1 MISVPKKV
9 EELIRESAYQSV
21 SIRVEPLKGEP
32 FYITSQD
39 IEEGSFTIQ
48 RDCISGS
55 ELEIGNMT
63 ASELKMTLRNPY
75 DAWGFGKYDHIAFCG
90 AKLTCTLRIHDASD
104 DSMYEIPYGVF
115 TVDQQPRMLEN
126 IEIAALDNLMRLD
139 IPFDGSK
146 LPEKLSV
153 QYLVREGI
161 DAAGLDCPEEDLK
174 VFPDYHGLEDAV
186 EIRQAMLKSIVNPQ
200 NITSKNTL
208 TWRQVIMWCCQCA
221 GVCGYADETGAV
233 RFRFYQKYTPDVL
246 QSEDGENLLDE
257 DGEILLLDGAP
268 QGDFELPASARFM
281 DGSDLEESDV
291 VLTGHQFK
299 EEDALYPADAVMD
312 YGLQTEGN
320 LVFAAAATP
329 ERAKPNFAA
338 LANDAV
344 AGFTYRPFSCSTLSF
359 PQLEPMDGIDYVKN
373 GRHCHSVV
381 MSMTFKLNG
390 EMKLAAKAK
399 SKVQKGYASLGALT
413 LGQQVIIDSV
423 ANQVDK
429 THLQLTD
436 YENALLLFNEQM
448 FNAMGLYKTTEE
460 KNGGMIVY
468 FHDQP
473 TLEESQTIY
482 MFGSNGFAWT
492 ENGWQG
498 GEPVWNYGVTS
509 GGEALLSKIHAYV
522 ISAELIKTGRLQS
535 QNGASWIDMDDGTFS
550 FGCFVPTGDMDLDTG
565 EAVYELQT
573 RLKLSE
579 EELSVYGTIRG
590 TGNND
595 HLYLTIGQTGEPAYS
610 ALLFGDDDTGGL
622 FAVRNMVSP
631 SGNGAFWYA
640 PMLSDKFGTNPKGIQ
655 FLPDGINIVNS
666 GQSGLRLSSLGEA
679 ALQGDNAWIR
689 TYRDQINIAT
699 SSSHKHIWINY
710 YSPISAYSL
719 TANLPTA
726 YDFGDGTQ
734 GGHATIRA
742 DQIVCNYYPAG
753 DLRGQGFAAILHGNV
768 TLGNC
773 VSGNNY
779 SYYTGYALSVYG
791 SAKANSWDVISDPV
805 AKENM
810 TEVCINATEKLA
822 DVKFFSYDIK
832 SNQTA
837 NVEVVNDEDAS
848 NSISVRN
855 KETSMEEMT
864 TEEVSETSGS
874 EAVETVHIPMGIDVT
889 QAPKEIQSADG
900 KGINLYSYI
909 SLCAKAIQELSA
921 KVEEQERKIA
931 MMEAEIEQL
940 KA

>member
-1 MISVPKKV
+1 MISVPQKV

-146 LPEKLSV
+146 LPEELSV

-161 DAAGLDCPEEDLK
+161 SKAGLDCPEEDLK
-174 VFPDYHGLEDAV
+174 VFPDYHGLEDAM
-186 EIRQAMLKSIVNPQ
+186 EMRQAILKSVVNPQ

-221 GVCGYADETGAV
+221 GVCGYADMTGAV

-257 DGEILLLDGAP
+257 DGELLLLDDTP

-299 EEDALYPADAVMD
+299 EEDTLYPADAVMD

-373 GRHCHSVV
+373 GRHYHSVV

-399 SKVQKGYASLGALT
+399 SRVQKGYASLGALT
-413 LGQQVIIDSV
+413 PGQQVIIDSIS
-423 ANQVDK
+423 QSMDK

-460 KNGGMIVY
+460 KNGGIIVY
-468 FHDQP
+468 FHDAP
-473 TLEESQTIY
+473 TLEESETIY

-535 QNGASWIDMDDGTFS
+535 QNGASWIDMDDGTFC
-550 FGCFVPTGDMDLDTG
+550 FGYFDKWLDIDTG
-565 EAVYELQT
+565 ET
-573 RLKLSE
+573 E
-579 EELSVYGTIRG
+579 EEYRKALELKNKELNIYGTLRG
-590 TGNND
+590 IQYPN
-595 HLYLTIGQTGEPAYS
+595 LSLSIG
-610 ALLFGDDDTGGL
+610 
-622 FAVRNMVSP
+622 RSP
-631 SGNGAFWYA
+631 NWDVGAFTVTDSEKGDLFTVETA
-640 PMLSDKFGTNPKGIQ
+640 EDGEVVRLGFPMLEVGRYATR
-655 FLPDGINIVNS
+655 GINVSTEEMEMRFSQDGGDN
-666 GQSGLRLSSLGEA
+666 GRVYCKKTDAGLSSN
-679 ALQGDNAWIR
+679 NAFFR
-689 TYRDQINIAT
+689 AYRDQFNFSTI
-699 SSSHKHIWINY
+699 SSHTHCWFNY
-710 YSPISAYSL
+710 YAPAEGN
-719 TANLPTA
+719 TPTA
-726 YDFGDGTQ
+726 FCFGNGEGDYGNVICRCMEAKPNKNNGEFAAYLDGRITV
-734 GGHATIRA
+734 GGTTAWKDTALNVTGGACIDGSAAVTNKLAVGDSAFYGEKLSVFGSARA
-742 DQIVCNYYPAG
+742 DQWVVNSDPAIKDNILEQNPNALSKLL
-753 DLRGQGFAAILHGNV
+753 DLKF
-768 TLGNC
+768 
-773 VSGNNY
+773 Y
-779 SYYTGYALSVYG
+779 SYNINPSKVQRRVKL
-791 SAKANSWDVISDPV
+791 NSITEAEAISE
-805 AKENM
+805 EN
-810 TEVCINATEKLA
+810 EEI
-822 DVKFFSYDIK
+822 
-832 SNQTA
+832 A
-837 NVEVVNDEDAS
+837 NVSLSHV
-848 NSISVRN
+848 
-855 KETSMEEMT
+855 K
-864 TEEVSETSGS
+864 
-874 EAVETVHIPMGIDVT
+874 MGIMTSDAPEEIVT
-889 QAPKEIQSADG
+889 EDG
-900 KGINLYSYI
+900 TGISLYSYI
-909 SLCAKAIQELSA
+909 SMCAKSIQELNA
-921 KVEEQERKIA
+921 KVEEQEQKIA
-931 MMEAEIEQL
+931 ILESKLAKLEA
-940 KA
+940 

>member
-75 DAWGFGKYDHIAFCG
+75 DTWGFGKYDHIAFCG

-174 VFPDYHGLEDAV
+174 VFPDCHGLEGST
-186 EIRQAMLKSIVNPQ
+186 ETRQAMQKSVVNPQ
-200 NITSKNTL
+200 NITSKNAL

-221 GVCGYADETGAV
+221 GVCGYADMTGAV

-257 DGEILLLDGAP
+257 DGEVLLLDGTP
-268 QGDFELPASARFM
+268 QGDFELPASARFV

-299 EEDALYPADAVMD
+299 EEDTLYPADAVMD

-373 GRHCHSVV
+373 GRHYHSVI

-399 SKVQKGYASLGALT
+399 SRVQKGYASLGALT
-413 LGQQVIIDSV
+413 PGQQVIIDSIS
-423 ANQVDK
+423 QSVDK

-460 KNGGMIVY
+460 KNGGIIVY
-468 FHDQP
+468 FHDAP
-473 TLEESQTIY
+473 TLEESETIY

-535 QNGASWIDMDDGTFS
+535 QNGASWIDMDDGTF
-550 FGCFVPTGDMDLDTG
+550 CFRAVTGAWMDMDTG
-565 EAVYELQT
+565 EMTYEYGKVLE
-573 RLKLSE
+573 LANKV
-579 EELSVYGTIRG
+579 LSVYGV
-590 TGNND
+590 
-595 HLYLTIGQTGEPAYS
+595 LKSLQYPQYAVSIGPSE
-610 ALLFGDDDTGGL
+610 FGDYGALTVTYDKEGYGDIFQAYPTRWYNESDPDTTIDRGVTITAPFTFSGDEERRGFQINSSEIQVL
-622 FAVRNMVSP
+622 NKKNFGRATL
-631 SGNGAFWYA
+631 SGN
-640 PMLSDKFGTNPKGIQ
+640 
-655 FLPDGINIVNS
+655 
-666 GQSGLRLSSLGEA
+666 A
-679 ALQGDNAWIR
+679 ARIS
-689 TYRDQINIAT
+689 TYRDQINIST
-699 SSSHKHIWINY
+699 NPSDHSHVWFNFYAPSVGKR
-710 YSPISAYSL
+710 
-719 TANLPTA
+719 PTA
-726 YDFGDGTQ
+726 YDFGDGTE
-734 GGHATIRA
+734 GGHA
-742 DQIVCNYYPAG
+742 DIVCA
-753 DLRGQGFAAILHGNV
+753 
-768 TLGNC
+768 
-773 VSGNNY
+773 
-779 SYYTGYALSVYG
+779 
-791 SAKANSWDVISDPV
+791 DVISDRIAVGKEWFYTNHCASFHGKV
-805 AKENM
+805 AVGTYFFDDDTIFSVAGKATAPTWVVSSSSAYKENIIELKDM
-810 TEVCINATEKLA
+810 HALQKILDLKFYSYDYKKESTEKQTVKSEIQKASIEASA
-822 DVKFFSYDIK
+822 DNSKHPLHIPVGIMWDEAPDEIK
-832 SNQTA
+832 TTDGEA
-837 NVEVVNDEDAS
+837 IDLYAY
-848 NSISVRN
+848 ISVTAKSVQELN
-855 KETSMEEMT
+855 DICK
-864 TEEVSETSGS
+864 
-874 EAVETVHIPMGIDVT
+874 T
-889 QAPKEIQSADG
+889 QAQM
-900 KGINLYSYI
+900 I
-909 SLCAKAIQELSA
+909 SDLKMKIEALEEKLLDLS
-921 KVEEQERKIA
+921 KN
-931 MMEAEIEQL
+931 
-940 KA
+940 

>member
-1 MISVPKKV
+1 MISIPKKV

-21 SIRVEPLKGEP
+21 SIRVEPLKGSP
-32 FYITSQD
+32 FNITSQD

-48 RDCISGS
+48 RDCISVN

-146 LPEKLSV
+146 LPDSLSV

-161 DAAGLDCPEEDLK
+161 NAAGLDCPEEDLK
-174 VFPDYHGLEDAV
+174 VFPDYHGLEDDT
-186 EIRQAMLKSIVNPQ
+186 EMRQAMQKSVVNPQ
-200 NITSKNTL
+200 NITSKNAL

-329 ERAKPNFAA
+329 ERAKTNFAA

-373 GRHCHSVV
+373 GRHYHSVI

-413 LGQQVIIDSV
+413 PGQQVIIDSISQS
-423 ANQVDK
+423 ADK

-460 KNGGMIVY
+460 KNGGIIVY
-468 FHDQP
+468 FHDAP
-473 TLEESQTIY
+473 TLEDSETIY

-565 EAVYELQT
+565 EAVYELQA

-590 TGNND
+590 LGNNKHLYLKIGATGNN
-595 HLYLTIGQTGEPAYS
+595 YG
-610 ALLFGDDDTGGL
+610 ALLFGNDNTGEL
-622 FAVRNMVSP
+622 FAVRDTLNQ
-631 SGNGAFWYA
+631 SGNGAFWYV
-640 PMLSDKFGTNPKGIQ
+640 PMLSDKFGSNPKGIQ
-655 FLPDGINIVNS
+655 FLPDGVNIVNS
-666 GQSGLRLSSLGEA
+666 GQSGLRLSALGEA

-726 YDFGDGTQ
+726 YDFGDGTE
-734 GGHATIRA
+734 GGHAAIYA
-742 DQIVCNYYPAG
+742 SQIGCGYYPKEIRS
-753 DLRGQGFAAILHGNV
+753 DVCAALHGIV
-768 TLGNC
+768 TIGDFSDSNFF
-773 VSGNNY
+773 
-779 SYYTGYALSVYG
+779 YTDYKLSVYG
-791 SAKANSWDVISDPV
+791 TAKASSWDVVSDPAV
-805 AKENM
+805 KENM
-810 TEVCINATEKLA
+810 TEVEINAIQKLA
-822 DVKFFSYDIK
+822 DMKFFSYDIK

-837 NVEVVNDEDAS
+837 NVEVANDEDAS
-848 NSISVRN
+848 NSISIS
-855 KETSMEEMT
+855 KKISAEEIT
-864 TEEVSETSGS
+864 NEEVSEASGS
-874 EAVETVHIPMGIDVT
+874 EAVETVHIPMGIDAT

-909 SLCAKAIQELSA
+909 SLCAKAIQELTA
-921 KVEEQERKIA
+921 KVEAQEERIA
-931 MMEAEIEQL
+931 ALETRIAELEA
-940 KA
+940 

>member
-174 VFPDYHGLEDAV
+174 VFPDYHGLEDAM
-186 EIRQAMLKSIVNPQ
+186 EMRQAILKSVVNPQ

-221 GVCGYADETGAV
+221 GVCGYADMTGAV
-233 RFRFYQKYTPDVL
+233 RFRFYQKYTPDIL
-246 QSEDGENLLDE
+246 QSEDEENLLDE
-257 DGEILLLDGAP
+257 DGEVLLLDGTP

-299 EEDALYPADAVMD
+299 EEDTLYPADAVMD

-373 GRHCHSVV
+373 GRHYHSVV

-399 SKVQKGYASLGALT
+399 SRVQKGYASLGALT
-413 LGQQVIIDSV
+413 PGQQVIIDSIS
-423 ANQVDK
+423 QSVDK

-460 KNGGMIVY
+460 KNGGIIVY
-468 FHDQP
+468 FHDAP
-473 TLEESQTIY
+473 TLEESETIY

-631 SGNGAFWYA
+631 SGNGAFWYV
-640 PMLSDKFGTNPKGIQ
+640 PIVSDKFGSNPKGIQ
-655 FLPDGINIVNS
+655 FLPDGVNVVNS
-666 GQSGLRLSSLGEA
+666 GQS
-679 ALQGDNAWIR
+679 ALQLADDEAVIKGENAWIR
-689 TYRDQINIAT
+689 AYKDNINIAT
-699 SSSHKHIWINY
+699 SASHQHCWFNF
-710 YSPISAYSL
+710 YSPIGINTLGAQM
-719 TANLPTA
+719 PIA

-734 GGHATIRA
+734 KGHAAVYA
-742 DQIVCNYYPAG
+742 DQIVCNYYPG
-753 DLRGQGFAAILHGNV
+753 SDLRRKGFVAILNGNV

-773 VSGNNY
+773 VSGTDY
-779 SYYTGYALSVYG
+779 RYYDGDALSVFG
-791 SAKANSWDVISDPV
+791 TACVNGINVTSDPKL
-805 AKENM
+805 KENIK
-810 TEVCINATEKLA
+810 EVQELNATQKISQM
-822 DVKFFSYDIK
+822 KFYSYDYK
-832 SNQTA
+832 DN
-837 NVEVVNDEDAS
+837 
-848 NSISVRN
+848 
-855 KETSMEEMT
+855 
-864 TEEVSETSGS
+864 TELHVDIGTIAPE
-874 EAVETVHIPMGIDVT
+874 
-889 QAPKEIQSADG
+889 APKEIQSKDG
-900 KGINLYSYI
+900 KAIDLYAFINLT
-909 SLCAKAIQELSA
+909 AKAVQELAA
-921 KVEEQERKIA
+921 KVEEQAQQISA
-931 MMEAEIEQL
+931 LEAEITAL
-940 KA
+940 KK

>member
-146 LPEKLSV
+146 LPEELSV

-174 VFPDYHGLEDAV
+174 VFPDYHGLEDAM
-186 EIRQAMLKSIVNPQ
+186 EMRQAILKSVVNPQ

-221 GVCGYADETGAV
+221 GVCGYADMTGAV
-233 RFRFYQKYTPDVL
+233 RFRFYQKYTPDIL

-257 DGEILLLDGAP
+257 DGELLLLDDTP

-299 EEDALYPADAVMD
+299 EEDTLYPADAVMD

-373 GRHCHSVV
+373 GRHYHSVV

-399 SKVQKGYASLGALT
+399 SRVQKGYASLGALT
-413 LGQQVIIDSV
+413 PGQQVIIDSIS
-423 ANQVDK
+423 QSVDK

-460 KNGGMIVY
+460 KNGGIIVY
-468 FHDQP
+468 FHDAP
-473 TLEESQTIY
+473 TLEDSETIY

-522 ISAELIKTGRLQS
+522 ISADLIKTGLLQS
-535 QNGASWIDMDDGTFS
+535 QNGTSWINLDDGTFQLSIRRENKELLGMLGMDEEGWLS
-550 FGCFVPTGDMDLDTG
+550 FHGRMKPPGNDIPFYIWISDIHPNERTRFMISDESIKANEYDDPDIFAFTTKYDAGDGVYVARMYSPCASLGNWSEMQSRIDFHPNYLMMKYQNNGYATVRLARGEVDLD
-565 EAVYELQT
+565 
-573 RLKLSE
+573 
-579 EELSVYGTIRG
+579 
-590 TGNND
+590 
-595 HLYLTIGQTGEPAYS
+595 
-610 ALLFGDDDTGGL
+610 GD
-622 FAVRNMVSP
+622 
-631 SGNGAFWYA
+631 YA
-640 PMLSDKFGTNPKGIQ
+640 WFR
-655 FLPDGINIVNS
+655 V
-666 GQSGLRLSSLGEA
+666 
-679 ALQGDNAWIR
+679 
-689 TYRDQINIAT
+689 YRDQFNFST
-699 SSSHKHIWINY
+699 NSSHTSCWFNY
-710 YSPISAYSL
+710 YAPENGNAPEIFTFGNGSGGYAAVRASDFITASDPNVKENIRKIS
-719 TANLPTA
+719 
-726 YDFGDGTQ
+726 
-734 GGHATIRA
+734 
-742 DQIVCNYYPAG
+742 
-753 DLRGQGFAAILHGNV
+753 GFAALSKIKNIAF
-768 TLGNC
+768 
-773 VSGNNY
+773 
-779 SYYTGYALSVYG
+779 YTYDLKSMKTESHCPIGVMAPEAPEEIRTEDGKAIKLYEYINLT
-791 SAKANSWDVISDPV
+791 AKAV
-805 AKENM
+805 
-810 TEVCINATEKLA
+810 
-822 DVKFFSYDIK
+822 
-832 SNQTA
+832 
-837 NVEVVNDEDAS
+837 
-848 NSISVRN
+848 
-855 KETSMEEMT
+855 
-864 TEEVSETSGS
+864 
-874 EAVETVHIPMGIDVT
+874 
-889 QAPKEIQSADG
+889 
-900 KGINLYSYI
+900 
-909 SLCAKAIQELSA
+909 QELTEQ
-921 KVEEQERKIA
+921 VEEQAQRIIKLEDALDKLNI
-931 MMEAEIEQL
+931 L
-940 KA
+940 HT

>member
-146 LPEKLSV
+146 LPEELSV

-174 VFPDYHGLEDAV
+174 VFPDYHGLEDAM
-186 EIRQAMLKSIVNPQ
+186 EMRQAILKSVVNPQ

-221 GVCGYADETGAV
+221 GVCGYADMTGAV

-257 DGEILLLDGAP
+257 DGEVLLLDGTP

-299 EEDALYPADAVMD
+299 EEDTLYPADAVMD

-373 GRHCHSVV
+373 GRHYHSVI

-399 SKVQKGYASLGALT
+399 SRVQKGYASLGALT
-413 LGQQVIIDSV
+413 PGQQVIIDSIS
-423 ANQVDK
+423 QSVDK

-460 KNGGMIVY
+460 KNGGIIVY
-468 FHDQP
+468 FHDAP
-473 TLEESQTIY
+473 TLEDSETIY

-535 QNGASWIDMDDGTFS
+535 QNGASWIDMDDGTF
-550 FGCFVPTGDMDLDTG
+550 CFRAVTGAWMDMDTG
-565 EAVYELQT
+565 EMTYEYGKVLE
-573 RLKLSE
+573 LANKV
-579 EELSVYGTIRG
+579 LSVYGILKSLRYPQYAVSIGPSESGDYGALTVTYDAEGYGDIFQAYPTRWYNESGPDTTTDRGVTI
-590 TGNND
+590 TAPF
-595 HLYLTIGQTGEPAYS
+595 TFS
-610 ALLFGDDDTGGL
+610 GDDDRKGL
-622 FAVRNMVSP
+622 QINSNEIRLMNKKLLGSA
-631 SGNGAFWYA
+631 
-640 PMLSDKFGTNPKGIQ
+640 MLAGSH
-655 FLPDGINIVNS
+655 
-666 GQSGLRLSSLGEA
+666 
-679 ALQGDNAWIR
+679 AWISAF
-689 TYRDQINIAT
+689 RDNINLST
-699 SSSHKHIWINY
+699 SASHGHCWFNY
-710 YSPISAYSL
+710 YQPKYGYSPI
-719 TANLPTA
+719 A
-726 YDFGDGTQ
+726 YDFGNGS
-734 GGHATIRA
+734 GGHA
-742 DQIVCNYYPAG
+742 DIVCAYAECTGGLNVLEKLTVSTEG
-753 DLRGQGFAAILHGNV
+753 AIYNNQCASFGGNV
-768 TLGNC
+768 SIG
-773 VSGNNY
+773 SG
-779 SYYTGYALSVYG
+779 YYTGYMLSVVG
-791 SAKANSWDVISDPV
+791 TAKANSWDIVSDPA

-810 TEVCINATEKLA
+810 TEVHINAVEKLA
-822 DVKFFSYDIK
+822 DMKFFSYDIK
-832 SNQTA
+832 SDLVATES
-837 NVEVVNDEDAS
+837 VEPAEIKNENRS
-848 NSISVRN
+848 NPIYKKTTIHAETKAKKTSDIS
-855 KETSMEEMT
+855 ES
-864 TEEVSETSGS
+864 SAGDL
-874 EAVETVHIPMGIDVT
+874 AHIPMGIDVT

-909 SLCAKAIQELSA
+909 SLCAKAIQELTA
-921 KVEEQERKIA
+921 KVEEQEQRITA
-931 MMEAEIEQL
+931 LESEIETL

>member
-9 EELIRESAYQSV
+9 EELIRKSAYQSV

-146 LPEKLSV
+146 LPEELSV

-174 VFPDYHGLEDAV
+174 VFPDYHGLEDAM
-186 EIRQAMLKSIVNPQ
+186 EMRQAILKSVVNPQ

-221 GVCGYADETGAV
+221 GVCGYADMTGAV

-257 DGEILLLDGAP
+257 DGEVLLLDGTP

-299 EEDALYPADAVMD
+299 EEDTLYPADAVMD

-373 GRHCHSVV
+373 GRHYHSVI

-399 SKVQKGYASLGALT
+399 S
-413 LGQQVIIDSV
+413 
-423 ANQVDK
+423 
-429 THLQLTD
+429 
-436 YENALLLFNEQM
+436 
-448 FNAMGLYKTTEE
+448 
-460 KNGGMIVY
+460 
-468 FHDQP
+468 
-473 TLEESQTIY
+473 
-482 MFGSNGFAWT
+482 
-492 ENGWQG
+492 
-498 GEPVWNYGVTS
+498 
-509 GGEALLSKIHAYV
+509 
-522 ISAELIKTGRLQS
+522 
-535 QNGASWIDMDDGTFS
+535 
-550 FGCFVPTGDMDLDTG
+550 
-565 EAVYELQT
+565 
-573 RLKLSE
+573 
-579 EELSVYGTIRG
+579 
-590 TGNND
+590 
-595 HLYLTIGQTGEPAYS
+595 
-610 ALLFGDDDTGGL
+610 
-622 FAVRNMVSP
+622 
-631 SGNGAFWYA
+631 
-640 PMLSDKFGTNPKGIQ
+640 
-655 FLPDGINIVNS
+655 
-666 GQSGLRLSSLGEA
+666 
-679 ALQGDNAWIR
+679 
-689 TYRDQINIAT
+689 RD
-699 SSSHKHIWINY
+699 
-710 YSPISAYSL
+710 
-719 TANLPTA
+719 
-726 YDFGDGTQ
+726 
-734 GGHATIRA
+734 
-742 DQIVCNYYPAG
+742 
-753 DLRGQGFAAILHGNV
+753 
-768 TLGNC
+768 
-773 VSGNNY
+773 
-779 SYYTGYALSVYG
+779 
-791 SAKANSWDVISDPV
+791 
-805 AKENM
+805 
-810 TEVCINATEKLA
+810 
-822 DVKFFSYDIK
+822 
-832 SNQTA
+832 
-837 NVEVVNDEDAS
+837 
-848 NSISVRN
+848 
-855 KETSMEEMT
+855 
-864 TEEVSETSGS
+864 
-874 EAVETVHIPMGIDVT
+874 
-889 QAPKEIQSADG
+889 
-900 KGINLYSYI
+900 
-909 SLCAKAIQELSA
+909 
-921 KVEEQERKIA
+921 
-931 MMEAEIEQL
+931 
-940 KA
+940 